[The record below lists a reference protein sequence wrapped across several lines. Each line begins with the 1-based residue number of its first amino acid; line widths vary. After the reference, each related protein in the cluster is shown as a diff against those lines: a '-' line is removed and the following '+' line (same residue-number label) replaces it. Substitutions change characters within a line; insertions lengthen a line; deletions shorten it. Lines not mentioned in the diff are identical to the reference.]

1 MKEGEPFDISKV
13 WPEIRIPLG
22 MIKDRSV
29 SFCAKVTYGLLV
41 MYSGAA
47 GYCSVEQE
55 KIARD
60 MGVSK
65 ALVKK
70 VIRVLKQK
78 KYIMAKRQGY
88 GRPAIYYF
96 LWRNDFK
103 LGTGGVNRI
112 NINPE
117 IHKNILQY
125 YGKMEGKMGSNR
137 G

>member
-1 MKEGEPFDISKV
+1 MKQGEPFDISKV

-22 MIKDRSV
+22 MINDRSV

-41 MYSGAA
+41 MYAGAV

-60 MGVSK
+60 LGVSK
-65 ALVKK
+65 PLVKK
-70 VIRVLKQK
+70 VIRILKQK
-78 KYIMAKRQGY
+78 KYIMTKRQGY

-103 LGTGGVNRI
+103 LGTGGVHRI

-125 YGKMEGKMGSNR
+125 YEKIEERTGSKN
-137 G
+137 

>member
-1 MKEGEPFDISKV
+1 MKQGEPFDISKV
-13 WPEIRIPLG
+13 WPEVRIPLG
-22 MIKDRSV
+22 MISDRSV
-29 SFCAKVTYGLLV
+29 SFCTKVTYGLLV
-41 MYSGAA
+41 MYSGTA

-60 MGVSK
+60 LGVSK

-70 VIRVLKQK
+70 SVGILKRK
-78 KYIMAKRQGY
+78 KYIMTKRQGY

-96 LWRNDFK
+96 LWRNDFRSK
-103 LGTGGVNRI
+103 TGGVNRI

-117 IHKNILQY
+117 IHKNILQHFEEM
-125 YGKMEGKMGSNR
+125 KGKMGSKQ